1 MKNAFQKLLK
11 QELGCARYQNY
22 MMEYQKMDQL
32 RRKEG
37 KKIQINGV
45 FEDIYDSLK
54 ENESMTLMEKYT
66 RLKETM
72 TDVFHIC
79 RHYLFVMITYVCAA
93 LVIVFMGS
101 NSFINLCCV
110 AGLSVAFLY
119 KTYEFAINKY
129 SYLDAYLI
137 IAYKAALEKRLKET
151 KS

>member
-1 MKNAFQKLLK
+1 MRSAFQKLLK
-11 QELGCARYQNY
+11 QELGCVKYQNY
-22 MMEYQKMDQL
+22 MMEYEKMDQL
-32 RRKEG
+32 RKEEG
-37 KKIQINGV
+37 TKIQINGV
-45 FEDIYDSLK
+45 FEDIYNSLK
-54 ENESMTLMEKYT
+54 ENESMMLMEKYA

-79 RHYLFVMITYVCAA
+79 RHYLFVMITYVVAA
-93 LVIVFMGS
+93 IVIVFMGG

-119 KTYEFAINKY
+119 KTYEFVINKY

-151 KS
+151 KG